1 MSETPKVNVPSS
13 FNEQHIM
20 IGSSKKRLE
29 LDLSAS
35 SDEDDGENAPI
46 DMIEEGKDTK
56 ADGKGGM
63 LEGTGPRVDTVQG
76 SVTREHDAEKCQ
88 VVLTSGISNVPLS
101 FSQVSLPMP

>member
-1 MSETPKVNVPSS
+1 MPSS

-35 SDEDDGENAPI
+35 SDEDDGENAPF

-63 LEGTGPRVDTVQG
+63 LEGTGNRVDTV
-76 SVTREHDAEKCQ
+76 
-88 VVLTSGISNVPLS
+88 
-101 FSQVSLPMP
+101 

>member
-1 MSETPKVNVPSS
+1 
-13 FNEQHIM
+13 M

-35 SDEDDGENAPI
+35 SDEDDGENAPF

-63 LEGTGPRVDTVQG
+63 LEGTGNRVDTV
-76 SVTREHDAEKCQ
+76 
-88 VVLTSGISNVPLS
+88 
-101 FSQVSLPMP
+101 

>member
-1 MSETPKVNVPSS
+1 MSETPKVDVPSS

-46 DMIEEGKDTK
+46 DMSEEGKETK
-56 ADGKGGM
+56 VGGKGGM
-63 LEGTGPRVDTVQG
+63 LEDTGLRVDT
-76 SVTREHDAEKCQ
+76 
-88 VVLTSGISNVPLS
+88 L
-101 FSQVSLPMP
+101 